1 MSDRLT
7 IPAACLEALGGL
19 RDEDPPVLM
28 HSDAGGL
35 ATFCWH
41 PLGPALWEP
50 EAGDR
55 ILVQQSAP
63 ALIAVLER
71 VCPAPAL
78 CDWLM
83 DGHSIYSTHDWS
95 VVPADLIARCVVA
108 EAIRAHGSDPGWT
121 VEVLRG

>member
-1 MSDRLT
+1 MMSDRLT

-19 RDEDPPVLM
+19 REEDPPVLVLTP
-28 HSDAGGL
+28 GVVWP
-35 ATFCWH
+35 WH
-41 PLGPALWEP
+41 PVSLDADPLLPA
-50 EAGDR
+50 DR

-83 DGHSIYSTHDWS
+83 VAYSSYMTHDWS
-95 VVPADLIARCVVA
+95 VVSLDLLAHCVIA
-108 EAIRAHGSDPGWT
+108 EATRAHGSDAGWT
-121 VEVLRG
+121 VEASDGE